1 MNNKSTKYMEALS
14 TLGYFIGFPI
24 LIYYSLTR
32 ELHFLVAV
40 ALICII
46 GFRVLGYVID
56 RIKEKE

>member
-1 MNNKSTKYMEALS
+1 MEALS